1 MRRIEMSTSLLDEL
15 KEDINERQDE
25 LFSIQI
31 ALEDEARKASN
42 LAKYLR
48 MAVIFLGAFAAT
60 REVADSLFGRVPGS
74 RESVILIYTLL
85 GLAITVIG
93 SISATFRPDNTAA
106 ELKILAAECNSCLL
120 AIDCQLPRRGDT
132 SPVAEQIEAARKLI
146 LLQNEKISELRS
158 KAAKIGMVID
168 RRIRKL
174 VTEKSGSA
182 EIQ

>member
-1 MRRIEMSTSLLDEL
+1 MSTSLLDEL

-42 LAKYLR
+42 FAKYLR
-48 MAVIFLGAFAAT
+48 IAVIFLGAFAAT
-60 REVADSLFGRVPGS
+60 REATDRLYDSSAGS
-74 RESVILIYTLL
+74 HPSVIVIYTLL

-120 AIDCQLPRRGDT
+120 AIDCQLPRKGDT
-132 SPVAEQIEAARKLI
+132 SPIEEQIEAARKLI

-158 KAAKIGMVID
+158 KAAKIGMMVGRKI
-168 RRIRKL
+168 RRL
-174 VTEKSGSA
+174 ATEKA
-182 EIQ
+182 E

>member
-1 MRRIEMSTSLLDEL
+1 MSTSLLDEL

-42 LAKYLR
+42 FAKYLR
-48 MAVIFLGAFAAT
+48 IAVIFLGAFAAT
-60 REVADSLFGRVPGS
+60 REATDRLYNSSSGS
-74 RESVILIYTLL
+74 HPSVIVIYTLL

-120 AIDCQLPRRGDT
+120 AIDCQLPRKGDT
-132 SPVAEQIEAARKLI
+132 SPIEEQIEAARKLI
-146 LLQNEKISELRS
+146 LLQNEKISEVRS
-158 KAAKIGMVID
+158 KAAKIGMMIGRKI
-168 RRIRKL
+168 RRL
-174 VTEKSGSA
+174 ATEKA
-182 EIQ
+182 E

>member
-1 MRRIEMSTSLLDEL
+1 MSTALLDEI

-25 LFSIQI
+25 LFSIQN

-48 MAVIFLGAFAAT
+48 IAVIFLGAFAAT
-60 REVADSLFGRVPGS
+60 REAADTLADKLYGAPSERS
-74 RESVILIYTLL
+74 HQSVIVIYTLL

-120 AIDCQLPRRGDT
+120 AIDCQLPRRADS
-132 SPVAEQIEAARKLI
+132 SPIEEQIEAAHKLI
-146 LLQNEKISELRS
+146 TLQNEKIGEIRG
-158 KAAKIGMVID
+158 KAAKIGIMID
-168 RRIRKL
+168 RKIRRL
-174 VTEKSGSA
+174 ETEKA
-182 EIQ
+182 N

>member
-1 MRRIEMSTSLLDEL
+1 MSTSLLDEL
-15 KEDINERQDE
+15 KEDINERQED
-25 LFSIQI
+25 LSSIQI

-48 MAVIFLGAFAAT
+48 IAVIFLGAFAAT
-60 REVADSLFGRVPGS
+60 REAADSLFGRASVS
-74 RESVILIYTLL
+74 HESVIVIYTLL

-120 AIDCQLPRRGDT
+120 AIDCQLPRKGDT
-132 SPVAEQIEAARKLI
+132 SPTEEQIEAARKLI

-158 KAAKIGMVID
+158 KAAKIGMVVD
-168 RRIRKL
+168 RKVRKL
-174 VTEKSGSA
+174 ATEKT
-182 EIQ
+182 I

>member
-1 MRRIEMSTSLLDEL
+1 MSTFLIDEL

-31 ALEDEARKASN
+31 ALEDEARRASN
-42 LAKYLR
+42 FAKYLR
-48 MAVIFLGAFAAT
+48 IAVIFLGAFAAT
-60 REVADSLFGRVPGS
+60 REAADRLYDSSAGS
-74 RESVILIYTLL
+74 HQSVIVIYTLL

-120 AIDCQLPRRGDT
+120 AIDCQLPRKGDT
-132 SPVAEQIEAARKLI
+132 SPVEEQIEAARKLI

-158 KAAKIGMVID
+158 RAAKIGMMVGRKI
-168 RRIRKL
+168 RRL
-174 VTEKSGSA
+174 ATEKAG
-182 EIQ
+182 

>member
-1 MRRIEMSTSLLDEL
+1 MSTSLLDEL

-42 LAKYLR
+42 FAKYLR
-48 MAVIFLGAFAAT
+48 IAVIFLGAFAAT
-60 REVADSLFGRVPGS
+60 REAADKLLYDPPSGS
-74 RESVILIYTLL
+74 HPSVILIYTLL

-120 AIDCQLPRRGDT
+120 AIDCQLPRKGDT
-132 SPVAEQIEAARKLI
+132 SPIEEQIEAARKLI
-146 LLQNEKISELRS
+146 VLQNEKISELRS
-158 KAAKIGMVID
+158 KAAKIGMLIGRKI
-168 RRIRKL
+168 RRL
-174 VTEKSGSA
+174 ATEKA
-182 EIQ
+182 E